1 MTSKPSKT
9 NRDIPLLWTLCFFL
23 MAMILYADLAIPL
36 GVAMGVPYVAVVL
49 ISLWLP
55 CHATVFVAVLCS
67 ALTIGVPFCQPEVPE
82 LWKALTNRGLAV
94 FAIWV
99 AASLGLWRRRAEEK
113 RAEAIRGREK
123 AVDELHILRGLL
135 PICASCKKIRNDQ
148 GDWTQLER
156 YIHDHSEA
164 EFSHGICPECFEKL
178 YPEFMDEPK
187 EKKGEEA

>member
-1 MTSKPSKT
+1 MTLKSST
-9 NRDIPLLWTLCFFL
+9 ISRNILLLWSGCVFL
-23 MAMILYADLAIPL
+23 MAAILYADLSIPL

-55 CHATVFVAVLCS
+55 RNATVFVAVLCS
-67 ALTIGVPFCQPEVPE
+67 VLTIGVPFYQPEVPE

-99 AASLGLWRRRAEEK
+99 TAGLGLWRRRAEEK

-123 AVDELHILRGLL
+123 VLNELHILRGLL

-178 YPEFMDEPK
+178 YPDFMDDPP
-187 EKKGEEA
+187 APAP